1 MGLGF
6 VVPCLILYQYIV
18 VSIHLHLKES
28 APATERCAGQ
38 FVVDWGFVF
47 TEGVDTFGC
56 DKSQTPQAVP
66 YIVLSGTVNT
76 SSNVR
81 QHMIVSRPFR
91 LGL

>member
-1 MGLGF
+1 M
-6 VVPCLILYQYIV
+6 
-18 VSIHLHLKES
+18 
-28 APATERCAGQ
+28 
-38 FVVDWGFVF
+38 VDWGFVF